1 VKNVDSLF
9 ENKVVEDP
17 ELEFRNHLS
26 TGNSMKT
33 GDKYQDNSNTG
44 KHGLLKNKYWM
55 PKDFKM

>member
-33 GDKYQDNSNTG
+33 GDTNIKIIVIQVNMDY
-44 KHGLLKNKYWM
+44 
-55 PKDFKM
+55 

>member
-17 ELEFRNHLS
+17 ELELNHLS

-33 GDKYQDNSNTG
+33 GDTNIKIIVIQVNMDY
-44 KHGLLKNKYWM
+44 
-55 PKDFKM
+55 

>member
-1 VKNVDSLF
+1 VKKCVDSLF

-26 TGNSMKT
+26 TGNKNRRY
-33 GDKYQDNSNTG
+33 KYQDNSNTG